1 MPLDDAAQP
10 GHPSASHPTLR
21 PAIDAACR
29 EIDID
34 GIGLTSYYVD
44 DAGPGR
50 PLVLLHSINAAPS
63 AFEMRPLF
71 EHYRAQRPVFAPDLP
86 GFGRSARPDTHYS
99 PQRYAAFIDTFLRE
113 VVGQPADV
121 VALSLTAEFAARAI
135 ADKPGLCRSLTLLSP
150 TGFSKRDAPSG
161 ATAERI
167 TRFLR
172 LPGIGPGL
180 FRLLTTRISIRYFLG
195 LSFNDKPPETM
206 VDYAHA
212 TAHQPGARHAPFTFL
227 SMKLFTP
234 GAAGTLYAS
243 LDLPVLVLYD
253 RDPNITFE
261 RLEEFRDQP
270 NWRIERIS
278 PSMGLPHWEQPDATF
293 RAIDRFWSTM
303 ADDAKASQA

>member
-1 MPLDDAAQP
+1 MPIEEAAQP
-10 GHPSASHPTLR
+10 GHPEASRPTLR

-29 EIDID
+29 NIDID
-34 GIGLTSYYVD
+34 GIGQTSYYVD
-44 DAGPGR
+44 DARPGR

-86 GFGRSARPDTHYS
+86 GFGRSARPDTTYS
-99 PQRYAAFIDTFLRE
+99 PQRYAAFIATFLRE
-113 VVGQPADV
+113 VVGEPADV

-135 ADKPGLCRSLTLLSP
+135 ADDPDLCHSLTLLSP

-161 ATAERI
+161 AAAERI

-172 LPGIGPGL
+172 LPGIGSGL
-180 FRLLTTRISIRYFLG
+180 FRLLTSRVSIRYFLG
-195 LSFNDKPPETM
+195 LSFHGKPPETM
-206 VDYAHA
+206 VDYAYA
-212 TAHQPGARHAPFTFL
+212 TARQPGARYAPFTFL

-261 RLEEFRDQP
+261 RLDEFRDHP
-270 NWRIERIS
+270 KWLIERIS
-278 PSMGLPHWEQPDATF
+278 PSMGLPHWEQPEATF
-293 RAIDRFWSTM
+293 GALDSFWSTE
-303 ADDAKASQA
+303 ADDTTAPRA